1 MESNELR
8 QSLLDAERG
17 EAAAWIDYPP
27 TPRWWSPMF
36 GVWAAV
42 FAASTGY
49 VRGLPGALVTLVLAA
64 FMGGVIGWQRR
75 VRGTF
80 PTGRPPRELT
90 ASFLGLFAGA
100 AVIALL
106 AWLVGVQ
113 VAVWAAAVVAGL
125 GSWALVAWYERTY
138 ARVSDRVRDRLR

>member
-42 FAASTGY
+42 FAVG
-49 VRGLPGALVTLVLAA
+49 VGLLHGVLGALVNLLLAA

-80 PTGRPPRELT
+80 PTGRPPRELN
-90 ASFLGLFAGA
+90 ASFVGLFGGA
-100 AVIALL
+100 AVVALVS
-106 AWLVGVQ
+106 WLVGVQ

-125 GSWALVAWYERTY
+125 GSWALVEWYERAY
-138 ARVSDRVRDRLR
+138 ARVCDRVRDRLR

>member
-8 QSLLDAERG
+8 ESLREAERG
-17 EAAAWIDYPP
+17 KASTWIDYPP
-27 TPRWWSPMF
+27 TPRWWAPMF

-42 FAASTGY
+42 FTANEGY
-49 VRGLPGALVTLVLAA
+49 VGGLPGALVTLVLAA

-80 PTGRPPRELT
+80 PTGRPPRELN
-90 ASFLGLFAGA
+90 ASLLGLFAGA
-100 AVIALL
+100 AVIALV
-106 AWLVGVQ
+106 AWLVAVQ
-113 VAVWAAAVVAGL
+113 VAVWAAVVVAGL
-125 GSWALVAWYERTY
+125 GSWALVAWYERVY